1 MTTRR
6 RDTWRLAVL
15 GALAA
20 CGDDGPARAVRDF
33 VNLGQD
39 APPEARPALDLGA
52 LDGLRE
58 RRLDVSDPDRVR
70 IDAELEVPIA
80 TPPDRAVARADA
92 AVRALAMDGQAVAIR
107 VLVVAERVPAS
118 VGAIAV
124 STTARDGKGWS
135 GTDVGWR
142 ASQVLVRSAAPPTDA
157 DALLAAA
164 VAQGTGDEAASLSAA
179 VASTGV
185 PEHQVRAAWDRVR
198 QYLGPA
204 PAR

>member
-1 MTTRR
+1 
-6 RDTWRLAVL
+6 
-15 GALAA
+15 
-20 CGDDGPARAVRDF
+20 
-33 VNLGQD
+33 
-39 APPEARPALDLGA
+39 
-52 LDGLRE
+52 
-58 RRLDVSDPDRVR
+58 
-70 IDAELEVPIA
+70 
-80 TPPDRAVARADA
+80 
-92 AVRALAMDGQAVAIR
+92 MDGQAVAIR

-135 GTDVGWR
+135 GADVGWR

-185 PEHQVRAAWDRVR
+185 PEDQVRAAWDRVR